1 MSRPQGAR
9 TLRMFSVIELNESEM
24 NMPSVF
30 ALPAKYVDARY
41 VDENN
46 CPYLFSFHPVSNT
59 AVCNFNKDAF
69 LSWVLFRTYFFFFT
83 GNSLLN
89 FI

>member
-30 ALPAKYVDARY
+30 ALPAKYVDGMKIM
-41 VDENN
+41 VLI
-46 CPYLFSFHPVSNT
+46 CSVSIQSAIQQSVIST
-59 AVCNFNKDAF
+59 KMHF
-69 LSWVLFRTYFFFFT
+69 
-83 GNSLLN
+83 
-89 FI
+89 